1 MNKEK
6 QQQNPEQKTELFKLQ
21 KNYCYL
27 TGYPVDRGT
36 IKQTPVL
43 PTVKVNLR

>member
-6 QQQNPEQKTELFKLQ
+6 TKQPDPKPEMFKLQ

-27 TGYPVDRGT
+27 TGYPVDRGA
-36 IKQTPVL
+36 IKQTPVQQ
-43 PTVKVNLR
+43 TVKVNLR

>member
-1 MNKEK
+1 MNKNS
-6 QQQNPEQKTELFKLQ
+6 QPAPEQKPEMFKLQ

-43 PTVKVNLR
+43 STVKVNLR